1 MTSRRGVLPARD
13 PWLSAEDRLVE
24 GNVIA
29 AGAPPRAALATEGA
43 LDGSPRPTPAAMT
56 EKTTRVPADR
66 VAKQIPIADA
76 SPPLVKMLFRM
87 PMPSLVFYTP
97 PPLSA
102 LRIYTATLRS
112 QLSLQE

>member
-1 MTSRRGVLPARD
+1 MTSRSEASPARD
-13 PWLSAEDRLVE
+13 PSFAAEDWSVE

-29 AGAPPRAALATEGA
+29 AGGPPRAALVTEGA
-43 LDGSPRPTPAAMT
+43 AEVPPRPMPAEMT
-56 EKTTRVPADR
+56 ENTTRVPADR
-66 VAKQIPIADA
+66 VAKQSPIADA
-76 SPPLVKMLFRM
+76 NPPLVKMLFRM

-112 QLSLQE
+112 QVSLQE